1 MTTFAPMREEVFGE
15 FVEVTIETY
24 AQDKVTASRWRDA
37 QALGLVKPEFLWSAL
52 DCPSGFAILPV
63 PVPVPVGRAIVLGE
77 LCASTGG
84 RVSVGQGCMVTAWPL
99 WVEGRKRCA
108 ASAIFLEA
116 GALMALARAVWIE
129 VPHSPWKAA

>member
-1 MTTFAPMREEVFGE
+1 MTTLAPMREEVFGE
-15 FVEVTIETY
+15 FVEVIIETY

-37 QALGLVKPEFLWSAL
+37 DALGLVKPEFLWSAL

-63 PVPVPVGRAIVLGE
+63 PVPVGRAIVLGE
-77 LCASTGG
+77 LCASIRGG
-84 RVSVGQGCMVTAWPL
+84 VSVGQRCVVTAWPL
-99 WVEGRKRCA
+99 RVEGRKRCA

-116 GALMALARAVWIE
+116 GARMALARAVWIE